1 MKTIVDS
8 CKGLLKNKYIM
19 TLVGVVVFFMI
30 GEYGAIPTG
39 VHDMYI
45 YMQYPLLYMFA
56 AIYGSIPGLIVG
68 LVGHLLIDLVRQDV
82 WISWITASGFMGFII
97 GKIYE
102 KQKDRA
108 KTEIG
113 RLVKFLLICAGTIIL
128 VFGIYTPIL
137 NIIFY
142 HMSARDALS
151 QTIFASASD
160 LFVTLIVVHM
170 FYFSFKSD
178 VIRRVIAFIVI
189 IDSLLLLS
197 YGNRGVGSLIV
208 YLVTIAMCLIS
219 YLNTL
224 VDALAKTKL
233 KALWYGAIALG
244 LAVVSMFAFLFVSGY
259 VKYPKGDEQVA
270 IVLGAGLAGDQPNS
284 TLKKRLDKLIVY
296 ADKNPNAKI
305 ITSGGQG
312 ADEIISEA
320 LAMKNYLV
328 ANGVD
333 ENRIFLE
340 DESTTTE
347 ENFRFSLE
355 VMKEQGFDE
364 ATSVVIV
371 TNDFHCFRSSKYA
384 QAEGYKNLRTLP
396 SATPI
401 VLWLPN
407 YIREIMAT
415 GKYIIKM
422 IIGG

>member
-1 MKTIVDS
+1 MI
-8 CKGLLKNKYIM
+8 
-19 TLVGVVVFFMI
+19 LVGVVVFFMI

-39 VHDMYI
+39 VRDIYI
-45 YMQYPLLYMFA
+45 YFQYPLLYMFA
-56 AIYGSIPGLIVG
+56 ATYGAVPGLIVG
-68 LVGHLLIDLVRQDV
+68 FVGHLLIDIVRQDI
-82 WISWITASGFMGFII
+82 WLSWTTASGLVGFII
-97 GKIYE
+97 GFIYE
-102 KQKDRA
+102 KDKERA
-108 KTEIG
+108 KTEFG
-113 RLVKFLLICAGTIIL
+113 RLVKFLLICAGTLIL
-128 VFGIYTPIL
+128 VFGVYAPII

-142 HMSARDALS
+142 HMGVRDAFTQAFFAALS
-151 QTIFASASD
+151 DAIT
-160 LFVTLIVVHM
+160 TLIVVHM

-178 VIRRVIAFIVI
+178 VIRRIIAFIVI
-189 IDSLLLLS
+189 VDSLLLIS

-208 YLVTIAMCLIS
+208 YMVAIVMSLIS

-224 VDALAKTKL
+224 VDSVVAKSKI
-233 KALWYGAIALG
+233 KVLWYTAIALG
-244 LAVVSMFAFLFVSGY
+244 LAVLSMFAFLFISGY
-259 VKYPKGDEQVA
+259 VKSPKGNEQVA
-270 IVLGAGLAGDQPNS
+270 IVLGAGLVGDQPNS

-296 ADKNPNAKI
+296 ADKNPNAII

-312 ADEIISEA
+312 ADEVISEA

-355 VMKEQGFDE
+355 VMKKLGYDE
-364 ATSVVIV
+364 KTSVVIV
-371 TNDFHCFRSSKYA
+371 TNDFHCFRSAKYA
-384 QAEGYKNLRTLP
+384 QAEGYENLRTLP